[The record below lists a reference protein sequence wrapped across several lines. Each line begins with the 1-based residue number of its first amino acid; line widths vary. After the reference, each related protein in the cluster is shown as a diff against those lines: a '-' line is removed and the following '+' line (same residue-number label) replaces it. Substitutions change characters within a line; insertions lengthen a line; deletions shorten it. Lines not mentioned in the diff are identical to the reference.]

1 MSEFSDEIKER
12 EEELDKMSP
21 EELETMII
29 NGSKEIQKYVD
40 QLKDKLE
47 ENNILMNDF
56 VLDYDVDNERLMEL
70 KERYRNGDTSVSDEM
85 DELVAHIDKHDE
97 EQKPLFDMI
106 ELYNRKIGNFLTKFL
121 TQRDEEQKIDE
132 KINELK

>member
-1 MSEFSDEIKER
+1 MSEFSDDIKER

-21 EELETMII
+21 EELEAMII

-56 VLDYDVDNERLMEL
+56 VLDYDVDNERLIEL
-70 KERYRNGDTSVSDEM
+70 KERYRNGDTSVSEEM
-85 DELVAHIDKHDE
+85 DELIAHIDKHE
-97 EQKPLFDMI
+97 QEQKPLFDMI
-106 ELYNRKIGNFLTKFL
+106 DLFNTKVGNFLTKFL
-121 TQRDEEQKIDE
+121 NQRDEEQKIDE
-132 KINELK
+132 KINEFK